1 MSVAAI
7 REGLHRVPL
16 PPVDENVRQLQRLL
30 NRQGAKLETDGRFGQ
45 NTEAALARF
54 QASKR
59 LTPTG
64 YVDAR
69 TVAAL
74 VDTYQ
79 GSSPAPTAQVT
90 GSYPKSALAR
100 TKAPLSATTPDRQPT
115 VPYTTVGD
123 SIVVGIDAQYRARS
137 VFKRLD
143 FHQKIDPTTKH
154 PEMVGKTTRY
164 IAGRLKNEVIPQA
177 KAAGIRTVVI
187 GGGTNDILYAM
198 KTDAEAD
205 RVYRDVTTR
214 IAANV
219 AAARAA
225 GLQVIS
231 LGLPPEAQFIERA
244 PQFRDAATKA
254 RAHAL
259 WTRVN
264 AFILAQAKD
273 ADGPTAVVDVASLL
287 GEKHSG
293 SLRYRDEFRQT
304 GDMLHPTISGSKAV
318 ARQIE
323 KTLLSL
329 ERT

>member
-1 MSVAAI
+1 MSVAPI
-7 REGLHRVPL
+7 REGLRRVPS
-16 PPVDENVRQLQRLL
+16 PPVDESVRQLQRLL
-30 NRQGAKLETDGRFGQ
+30 NRQGAKLDPDGRFGQ
-45 NTEAALARF
+45 NTQAALARF
-54 QASKR
+54 QASKQ

-69 TVAAL
+69 TFTAL
-74 VDTYQ
+74 QDTYQ
-79 GSSPAPTAQVT
+79 GSSPAPTALVK
-90 GSYPKSALAR
+90 GSYPKSALAPS
-100 TKAPLSATTPDRQPT
+100 KALSATTPDALPT

-123 SIVVGIDAQYRARS
+123 SIVVGVDQQYRARS
-137 VFKRLD
+137 VFRRFD
-143 FHQKIDPTTKH
+143 FHQKIDRKTKH
-154 PEMVGKTTRY
+154 PEMVGKNTRY
-164 IAGRLKNEVIPQA
+164 IAGRLKNEIIPQA

-205 RVYRDVTTR
+205 RVYREVTTR
-214 IAANV
+214 IAANI

-231 LGLPPEAQFIERA
+231 LGLPPEAQFIERDL
-244 PQFRDAATKA
+244 QFRDAATKA

-273 ADGPTAVVDVASLL
+273 ADGPTAVVDVASLI
-287 GEKHSG
+287 GENHCG
-293 SLRYRDEFRQT
+293 SVRYRKDFLQT
-304 GDMLHPTISGSKAV
+304 GDMLHPTISGSKAI

-329 ERT
+329 ERR